1 MTQSTHRCIQANMLG
16 RIVLVLCLAALV
28 GATLIHGARTPK
40 CYKYQ
45 LHSCPRN
52 YKPVCGTDGVT
63 YANECMLCFT
73 NMKNDVNTLIAKKG
87 DC

>member
-1 MTQSTHRCIQANMLG
+1 MLG